1 MVEETV
7 KIALEK
13 AVEIMGEREYTSP
26 LLDARLLLSHVL
38 EVDKSYLYLNLD
50 SEIPGDRLK
59 RFYEL
64 VEKRAKGYP
73 LQYILGSQ
81 EFMGLEFHVEEGVLV
96 PRPDTEVLVER
107 IIELVKSGKTES
119 GPKILEI
126 GTGSGAIAVS
136 LAYYIED
143 AEVYSVDIDET
154 PVRVASENA
163 KRHGVESRT
172 HFLHGSLFEP
182 LDQLGEIEYDIIV
195 SNPPYIKS
203 DEIEKL
209 QLEVSTFEPKLAL
222 DGGDDGLVFYRE
234 ISSGGLRYLKSG
246 GMLAFE
252 IGHDQKESL
261 IEIMDRDYRDIETVA
276 DYGGND
282 RVVIGYKKE

>member
-1 MVEETV
+1 MVAETV
-7 KIALEK
+7 KIALEN
-13 AVEIMGEREYTSP
+13 AVQIMGEREYTSP

-59 RFYEL
+59 RFYEI

-154 PVRVASENA
+154 PVRVAAENA
-163 KRHGVESRT
+163 KRHGVENRT

-182 LDQLGEIEYDIIV
+182 LNQLGDIAYDIIV
-195 SNPPYIKS
+195 SNPPYIKTE
-203 DEIEKL
+203 EIEKL
-209 QLEVSTFEPKLAL
+209 QLEVSVFEPKLAL
-222 DGGDDGLVFYRE
+222 DGGDDGLVFYRA
-234 ISSGGLRYLKSG
+234 ISGGGLRYLKSG

-261 IEIMDRDYRDIETVA
+261 VEIMDKDYRDIETIA